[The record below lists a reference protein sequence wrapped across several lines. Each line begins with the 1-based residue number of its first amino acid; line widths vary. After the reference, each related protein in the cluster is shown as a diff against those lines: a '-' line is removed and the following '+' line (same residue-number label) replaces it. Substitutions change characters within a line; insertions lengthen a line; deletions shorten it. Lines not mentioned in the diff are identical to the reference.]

1 MKELYAWVPWFHG
14 LAKKISAGGER
25 ELAERAAQIEWGGS
39 AQTPPLLRYGPE
51 MVDPFS
57 YIYSLA
63 SRCRGRTSRERIIE
77 STAAVFGLDHE
88 FPSSLDDAFYFP
100 QIAQWPPVFHKDG
113 SGDPGLLWDLFRH
126 AVEGIDAV
134 PGEAFNDA
142 LQIDNVGPA
151 KLTQAL
157 FLVNAHSF
165 LPYDRATRPLL
176 SGQSPDKL
184 DWTRYRAAIDELG
197 KQFPGCEPY
206 EISLFGY
213 LTQVEQEG
221 SFGRRVYQVSTNVR
235 NDGVDQWQD
244 FERNCWIYTG
254 GVASGKGFDPADQAA
269 PDKHYPLQEPD
280 RGDLVLVRIS
290 GEGKAMAIVWR
301 NDYRRELVD
310 TTRMHV
316 LWLNK
321 LKAPLDFNRG
331 PGFSRASRIEQ
342 AFRRR
347 DEYRPTFAV
356 LDELRISDA
365 LTKAAILATLEE
377 YDRLGRDG
385 FLRRYGYARA
395 RTRWIRHR
403 NNRYDMKPIWRAAFA
418 HMDGGH
424 ALTPEDERYETNSDS
439 VQRDLQHLG
448 FEIISQPGGGPG
460 LAVDQPLNQIL
471 YGPPGTGKTWRT
483 VNLALSIMGGEQDS
497 SHDLDRFNR
506 LRFDAARG
514 TGNIAMVT
522 FHQNFA
528 YEDFVEGIRPVL
540 DGSDQELRYE
550 LHEGLFKQIANSA
563 SERSDEF
570 FVLIIDEINRGNIA
584 RIFGE
589 LITLLEDSR
598 RTGRKD
604 ETWVSMPYSQQRFGV
619 PGNLYIV
626 GTMNTADRSI
636 QLLDTALRRRFTFV
650 EMMPDYREL
659 TTVEGVDCALMLRTM
674 NDRIA
679 VLLDR
684 EHQIGHTY
692 LLDLRSVQDLA
703 RRFRNQL
710 FPLLQEYF
718 FDDWSRI
725 KVVLGKSPF
734 VVERPGSAVVENPEL
749 IDEDQKIFE
758 RLPDDAPEWTSS
770 SAFRAIYEGSPRT
783 TEES

>member
-1 MKELYAWVPWFHG
+1 MKELYAWVPWFNG
-14 LAKKISAGGER
+14 LAKKISNGDER
-25 ELAERAAQIEWGGS
+25 ELAERAAQIDWGGS
-39 AQTPPLLRYGPE
+39 TQASALLDHGRD
-51 MVDPFS
+51 MVDPLSF
-57 YIYSLA
+57 IYSLA
-63 SRCRGRTSRERIIE
+63 CRCGSRTHRERVIE
-77 STAAVFGLDHE
+77 STAAIFDVDHE
-88 FPSSLDDAFYFP
+88 IPWSLDDAFYFP
-100 QIAQWPPVFHKDG
+100 QSQLGKPVFHQDG
-113 SGDPGLLWDLFRH
+113 EGSPGLLWELFRH

-134 PGEAFNDA
+134 PGKVFDDA
-142 LQIDNVGPA
+142 LQIGNVGPP

-157 FLVNAHSF
+157 FLANAYAF
-165 LPYDRATRPLL
+165 LPYDKATRPLL
-176 SGQSPDKL
+176 SGRSPDRL
-184 DWTRYRAAIDELG
+184 DWTRYRAVIDEITEH
-197 KQFPGCEPY
+197 FPGCEPY

-213 LTQVEQEG
+213 LAKVAEEG
-221 SFGRRVYQVSTNVR
+221 SIGRSVFQVSTNVR
-235 NDGVDQWQD
+235 GDGVDQWED
-244 FERNCWIYTG
+244 FERNGWIYTG
-254 GVASGKGFDPADQAA
+254 GVASGKGFDRADQADR
-269 PDKHYPLQEPD
+269 DKHYPLEEPD
-280 RGDLVLVRIS
+280 RGDLVLVRTS
-290 GEGKAMAIVWR
+290 GEGKAIAIVWR
-301 NDYRRELVD
+301 NDYRLALD
-310 TTRMHV
+310 DNTRMDV

-321 LKAPLDFNRG
+321 LKAPLRFNRG

-342 AFRRR
+342 AFRSR

-356 LDELRISDA
+356 LDQLRISYG

-377 YDRLGRDG
+377 YDRLGRNG
-385 FLRRYGYARA
+385 FLRRYGYASA
-395 RTRWIRHR
+395 RTRWIRHGS
-403 NNRYDMKPIWRAAFA
+403 NRYDMKPIWRAAFA
-418 HMDGGH
+418 HMEGGH
-424 ALTPEDERYETNSDS
+424 SLMPGDARYETNSDS
-439 VQRDLQHLG
+439 VQRHLQHLG
-448 FEIISQPGGGPG
+448 FEIISESGGSSG

-483 VNLALSIMGGEQDS
+483 VNVALTIMDGGQAS
-497 SHDLDRFNR
+497 SRDLERFNS
-506 LRFDAARG
+506 LRFDAERR

-540 DGSDQELRYE
+540 DASDQELRYE
-550 LHEGLFKQIANSA
+550 LHEGLFKRIATSA
-563 SERSDEF
+563 SERPDEP

-589 LITLLEDSR
+589 LITLIEDSR
-598 RTGRKD
+598 RTGAEE
-604 ETWVSMPYSQQRFGV
+604 ETWVLLPYSKEQFGV
-619 PGNLYIV
+619 PGNLYVV

-659 TTVEGVDCALMLRTM
+659 ATVEGVDCALMLRTM

-692 LLDLRSVQDLA
+692 LLNLRSVEDLA
-703 RRFRNQL
+703 HCFRNKL

-734 VVERPGSAVVENPEL
+734 VLERLGSTVVENPEF
-749 IDEDQKIFE
+749 INEDRKLFE
-758 RLPDDAPEWTSS
+758 RLPDDNPEWTSPK
-770 SAFRAIYEGSPRT
+770 AYCAIYERAARP